1 MAMQITSD
9 AKQKI
14 QLFLLAAIILAAARS
29 GYFPYERHADIV
41 RETQKQAAPP
51 LNPDYYVT
59 PKKLYPYDLKSAQ
72 QLTQQPVWVKEG
84 YRYTFYPYSPS
95 RHHPDFSHEAGQL
108 LPIQQLRIQAVVLD
122 ASPQPGQR
130 EVMAVFTN
138 DNNNFAV
145 PIGSLREGTYQI
157 YSDEMFYIQDPHEL
171 YKHWPADVWRAIEKH
186 EVKPGMNELQADFAI
201 GMGIPQPQSD
211 SATRPHSHKN
221 ELTKLSGWCPSLLDD
236 APLRS
241 RVRHE
246 QKRRSLHDHRS
257 RLRNQLTRSADRAS
271 LYPVTTGV

>member
-1 MAMQITSD
+1 MAMQITSE
-9 AKQKI
+9 AKRKI
-14 QLFLLAAIILAAARS
+14 QLFLLAAILLAAART
-29 GYFPYERHADIV
+29 GYILYERHADVV
-41 RETQKQAAPP
+41 RENKKQAAPP

-95 RHHPDFSHEAGQL
+95 HHHTDFSHESGQL
-108 LPIQQLRIQAVVLD
+108 LPIQKMRIQAVVLD

-145 PIGSLREGTYQI
+145 PIGSLREETYQI

-171 YKHWPADVWRAIEKH
+171 YKHWPADVWQAIEKH

-211 SATRPHSHKN
+211 SAIKTVNYPNGGNPLTIIYRNGKASEIRPGPKS
-221 ELTKLSGWCPSLLDD
+221 
-236 APLRS
+236 
-241 RVRHE
+241 
-246 QKRRSLHDHRS
+246 
-257 RLRNQLTRSADRAS
+257 
-271 LYPVTTGV
+271 